1 MMNAKVKQIEC
12 VYIPITDPYES
23 AEWYQRNLGLELRNP
38 VTDDQVQLR
47 VGEHQAIFLIKTKEK
62 TTLNFTEVG
71 GFEMSAIT
79 LEVTNIEEIY
89 KNMKSNDVRMEGIL
103 ETEGCGDFFYVF
115 DPDGNK
121 ISIWGGWK

>member
-1 MMNAKVKQIEC
+1 MKAKVKRIEC
-12 VYIPITDPYES
+12 VYIPITNPDES

-38 VTDDQVQLR
+38 VTEDQVQLK
-47 VGEHQAIFLIKTKEK
+47 VGEDQAIFLIKTKEK
-62 TTLNFTEVG
+62 TTLNYIEVG
-71 GFEMSAIT
+71 GTEMSVIT

-89 KNMKSNDVRMEGIL
+89 NNMKTNGVRIEGIN
-103 ETEGCGDFFYVF
+103 ETEGCGDFFDVF

>member
-12 VYIPITDPYES
+12 VYIPITNPYES
-23 AEWYQRNLGLELRNP
+23 AEWYRRNLGLELRNP
-38 VTDDQVQLR
+38 VSEDQVQFR
-47 VGEHQAIFLIKTKEK
+47 VGDHQSIFLIKTKEQ
-62 TTLNFTEVG
+62 TTLNFTEIG
-71 GFEMSAIT
+71 GHEMSAIT

-89 KNMKSNDVRMEGIL
+89 NSMKSNGARIEGIT
-103 ETEGCGDFFYVF
+103 ETEGCGDFFEVF